1 MKEWFAVYTK
11 LNCERKVSTILTKK
25 GIINLLPLVQNESHK
40 KKNGGIAVFP
50 NLVFLKLEKEH
61 IQKVLQIP
69 EIINFVY
76 WLGKP
81 ASIKEVE
88 IEVIQ
93 RFIIEHKNVSI
104 QKIEVNREEGVR
116 IITSLD
122 EKGIQKSL
130 PKLETVKVTLPS
142 LGYALIG
149 ERQKTY
155 VKVILDQSIAV

>member
-25 GIINLLPLVQNESHK
+25 GIANFLPLVHNDNLK
-40 KKNGGIAVFP
+40 KKNGGIPLFP
-50 NLVFLKLEKEH
+50 SLVFINLEIEN
-61 IQKVLQIP
+61 IGKVLQISDV
-69 EIINFVY
+69 INFIY
-76 WLGKP
+76 WLGRP

-93 RFIIEHKNVSI
+93 KFILEHNNVSI

-116 IITSLD
+116 IITSEDKNLQT
-122 EKGIQKSL
+122 KL
-130 PKLETVKVTLPS
+130 PKIETVKITLPS
-142 LGYALIG
+142 LGFALIG

>member
-1 MKEWFAVYTK
+1 MKEWYAIYTK
-11 LNCERKVSTILTKK
+11 LNCERKVATILTRK
-25 GIINLLPLVQNESHK
+25 GITNLLPILQNDLK
-40 KKNGGIAVFP
+40 RKNHGIPVFP
-50 NLVFLKLEKEH
+50 NLVFVNLEKEN
-61 IQKVLQIP
+61 IGKILQIP
-69 EIINFVY
+69 EVINFVY

-93 RFIIEHKNVSI
+93 RFILEHKNVSI

-116 IITSLD
+116 IISSE
-122 EKGIQKSL
+122 EKNTHNKL
-130 PKLETVKVTLPS
+130 PKIECVKVTLPS
-142 LGYALIG
+142 LGFAIIG

>member
-1 MKEWFAVYTK
+1 MKEWYAVYTK
-11 LNCERKVSTILTKK
+11 LNCERKVATILTRK
-25 GIINLLPLVQNESHK
+25 GITNLLPIVQNDLK
-40 KKNGGIAVFP
+40 RKNHGIPVFP
-50 NLVFLKLEKEH
+50 NLVFVNLEKENFGK
-61 IQKVLQIP
+61 ILQIP
-69 EIINFVY
+69 EVINFVY

-88 IEVIQ
+88 IEIIQ
-93 RFIIEHKNVSI
+93 RFILEHKNVSI

-122 EKGIQKSL
+122 EKTIQKSL
-130 PKLETVKVTLPS
+130 PKLETVKITLPS
-142 LGYALIG
+142 LGFAIIG

>member
-1 MKEWFAVYTK
+1 M
-11 LNCERKVSTILTKK
+11 NCERKVSNILTKK
-25 GIINLLPLVQNESHK
+25 GITNLLPLVQNDVQK
-40 KKNGGIAVFP
+40 RKNGGTPVFP
-50 NLVFLKLEKEH
+50 SLVFVNLEKEN
-61 IQKVLQIP
+61 IGKILQIP
-69 EIINFVY
+69 EVINFVY

-93 RFIIEHKNVSI
+93 RFILEHKNVSI

-122 EKGIQKSL
+122 EKTIQKSL
-130 PKLETVKVTLPS
+130 PKLETVKITLPS
-142 LGYALIG
+142 LGFALIG

-155 VKVILDQSIAV
+155 VKIILDQSIAV

>member
-25 GIINLLPLVQNESHK
+25 GITNLLPLMQNDIQK
-40 KKNGGIAVFP
+40 RKNGSLPVFP
-50 NLVFLKLEKEH
+50 NMVFLHLELEN

-69 EIINFVY
+69 EVINFIY

-93 RFIIEHKNVSI
+93 RFILEHKNVSI

-116 IITSLD
+116 IITSID
-122 EKGIQKSL
+122 EKTTQKSL
-130 PKLETVKVTLPS
+130 PKIETVKITLPS
-142 LGYALIG
+142 LGFALTG